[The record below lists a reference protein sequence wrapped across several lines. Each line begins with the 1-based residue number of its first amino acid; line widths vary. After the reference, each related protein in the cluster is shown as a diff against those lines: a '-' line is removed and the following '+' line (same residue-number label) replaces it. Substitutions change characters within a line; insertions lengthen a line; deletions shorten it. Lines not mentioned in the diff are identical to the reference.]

1 MRRHLVARLGQ
12 SLIVVIL
19 VATISFFVIRLA
31 PGDPFSFV
39 GENIPF
45 AVRDHWRHV
54 YGFDTP
60 LLEQFGR
67 YVLAVFRGDFGYSF
81 SRKGDVSSV
90 IADALPRT
98 ILLVGL
104 ALLLSF
110 AIGMA
115 AGVLQATRRGSW
127 FDRVSTGVLVFFYS
141 LPDFWAALMILFLF
155 AHRWR
160 LFPTAGIVDPV
171 SYDYWPPWRQF
182 VDRVAHLVLPLF
194 AFTLV
199 TVAAVARYQRAAMLE
214 ILPADYVRTARA
226 KGVPEQG
233 VVWRHALRTAL
244 TPMVTL
250 LGLMLPAYLG
260 GAVFIEKVFDWP
272 GLGLLAADAIHTR
285 DYFLVTAT
293 VIVGSI
299 VVVIGNLM
307 SDLLQMALDPR
318 VRE

>member
-1 MRRHLVARLGQ
+1 VRRHLVARLGQ
-12 SLIVVIL
+12 SLIVVVL

-31 PGDPFSFV
+31 PGDPFAFT
-39 GENIPF
+39 GDNIPF
-45 AVRDHWRHV
+45 AAREQWRHV
-54 YGFDTP
+54 FGVDKP

-67 YVLAVFRGDFGYSF
+67 YVLGVFHGNFGWSI
-81 SRKGDVSSV
+81 SRQADVSTV
-90 IADALPRT
+90 IAGALPRT
-98 ILLVGL
+98 VLLVGL

-127 FDRVSTGVLVFFYS
+127 FDRVSTGVFVFFYS

-171 SYDYWPPWRQF
+171 SYDFWPPWRQL
-182 VDRVAHLVLPLF
+182 VDRLAHLVLPLF

-214 ILPADYVRTARA
+214 ILPSDYVRTARA
-226 KGVPEQG
+226 KGVPEQD

-272 GLGLLAADAIHTR
+272 GLGSLAADSIQKR
-285 DYFLVTAT
+285 DYFLVTGT

-299 VVVIGNLM
+299 MVVVGNLM
-307 SDLLQMALDPR
+307 ADLLQMALDPR

>member
-1 MRRHLVARLGQ
+1 MRRQLAARLGQ
-12 SLIVVIL
+12 SLIVVVL

-31 PGDPFSFV
+31 PGDPFSFA

-45 AVRDHWRHV
+45 SVRDHWRHV
-54 YGFDTP
+54 FGFDKP

-104 ALLLSF
+104 AVFLSF
-110 AIGMA
+110 AIGIA

-171 SYDYWPPWRQF
+171 SYDYWPPWRQL

-199 TVAAVARYQRAAMLE
+199 TVAAVARFQRAAMLE
-214 ILPADYVRTARA
+214 ILPSDYVRTARA

-272 GLGLLAADAIHTR
+272 GLGSLAADAIQKR

-307 SDLLQMALDPR
+307 ADLLQMALDPR

>member
-1 MRRHLVARLGQ
+1 VRRLLVARLGQ

-45 AVRDHWRHV
+45 AVRDHWRRV
-54 YGFDTP
+54 YGFDRP
-60 LLEQFGR
+60 PLEQFGR
-67 YVLAVFRGDFGYSF
+67 YVLAVFHGDFGWSF
-81 SRKGDVSSV
+81 LRKDDVSSV

-115 AGVLQATRRGSW
+115 AGVLQATRRGTW
-127 FDRVSTGVLVFFYS
+127 FDRVSSGVLVFFYS

-160 LFPTAGIVDPV
+160 LFPTAGIVHPV
-171 SYDYWPPWRQF
+171 LYDYWPPWRQF
-182 VDRVAHLVLPLF
+182 IDRVQHLVLPLF

-214 ILPADYVRTARA
+214 ILPSDYVRTARA
-226 KGVPEQG
+226 KGVPERG
-233 VVWRHALRTAL
+233 VVWHHALRTAL
-244 TPMVTL
+244 TPMVAL

-272 GLGLLAADAIHTR
+272 GLGSLAADSIQKR

-299 VVVIGNLM
+299 MVVVGNLVA
-307 SDLLQMALDPR
+307 DLLQMALDPR

>member
-1 MRRHLVARLGQ
+1 VRRHLVARLSQ
-12 SLIVVIL
+12 SLIVVVL

-31 PGDPFSFV
+31 PGDPFSFAAGNV
-39 GENIPF
+39 PL
-45 AVRDHWRHV
+45 AVRDHWRQIF
-54 YGFDTP
+54 GFDKP

-81 SRKGDVSSV
+81 SRKGEVSSV

-98 ILLVGL
+98 VLLVGS

-110 AIGMA
+110 AIGVTV
-115 AGVLQATRRGSW
+115 GVLQATRRGSW

-171 SYDYWPPWRQF
+171 RYDHWPLWRQL
-182 VDRVAHLVLPLF
+182 VDRVDHLVLPLF

-199 TVAAVARYQRAAMLE
+199 TVAAIARYQRAAMLE
-214 ILPADYVRTARA
+214 VLPSDYVRTARA
-226 KGVPEQG
+226 KGVPERD

-244 TPMVTL
+244 TPMITI
-250 LGLMLPAYLG
+250 LGLMLPAYLS

-272 GLGLLAADAIHTR
+272 GLGSLAADSIQKR

-293 VIVGSI
+293 VMVGSI
-299 VVVIGNLM
+299 MVVVGNLIA
-307 SDLLQMALDPR
+307 DLLQMALDPR

>member
-1 MRRHLVARLGQ
+1 VRRQLVARLGQ
-12 SLIVVIL
+12 SLIVVVL
-19 VATISFFVIRLA
+19 VATISFFVIRIA

-39 GENIPF
+39 GEDVPF
-45 AVRDHWRHV
+45 AVRDHWRHLF
-54 YGFDTP
+54 GFDQP

-67 YVLAVFRGDFGYSF
+67 YVVAVLHGDFGWSF
-81 SRKGDVSSV
+81 SRKANVADV
-90 IADALPRT
+90 IAQALPRT
-98 ILLVGL
+98 VLLVGL
-104 ALLLSF
+104 AMVLSF

-115 AGVLQATRRGSW
+115 VGVLQATKRGTW
-127 FDRVSTGVLVFFYS
+127 FDRVTTNVLVFFYS

-160 LFPTAGIVDPV
+160 LFPTAGMTTDVV
-171 SYDYWPPWRQF
+171 YDYLSPWGQF
-182 VDRVAHLVLPLF
+182 VDRLEHLVLPLL

-214 ILPADYVRTARA
+214 ILPSDYVRTARA
-226 KGVPEQG
+226 KGVSERG

-244 TPMVTL
+244 TPMVTI
-250 LGLMLPAYLG
+250 LGLMLPAYIG
-260 GAVFIEKVFDWP
+260 GAVFIEKVFSWP
-272 GLGLLAADAIHTR
+272 GLGSLAAEAVAKR

-299 VVVIGNLM
+299 LVVIGNLIA
-307 SDLLQMALDPR
+307 DLLQMALDPR